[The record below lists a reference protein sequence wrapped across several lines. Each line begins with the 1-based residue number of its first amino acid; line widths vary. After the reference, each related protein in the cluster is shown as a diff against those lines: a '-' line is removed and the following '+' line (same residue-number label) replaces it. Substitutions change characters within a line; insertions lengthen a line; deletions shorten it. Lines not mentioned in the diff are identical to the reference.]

1 VGPAAL
7 HAWARHSSSAERARG
22 REHSQGAAAPRAAR
36 SLPFPH
42 SWPDMGESDNK
53 IYVGGLSHDTTN
65 DGLRNH
71 FLQYGDIADSV
82 VMMDKVLNRSRGF
95 GFVTFKDAAA
105 ANAALGT
112 SHVLDGREV
121 STKKAVRETQ
131 PALVQESGGIYNAV
145 KIFVGGL
152 PSSCDYDKLTGY
164 FGRYGRIQDAVVMMD
179 QQTQRH
185 RGFGYVTYADS
196 TSVEEV
202 MKEYKDHRIDGKWV
216 EVKRCIPQDAMRDGR
231 GGGGGGR
238 QSSDRGRD
246 RDRDRDQGGSYGGS
260 PSSGQAPPPGSP
272 GGYPDP
278 YSDPYAAYYARGG
291 AYPGYNPYGMG
302 YPPHP
307 YGAYGMP
314 GYPPS
319 AYGAYPGYANG
330 AYGPYGA
337 SAYGASPYG
346 ANGAYAAY
354 GQPGQPPR
362 PDYGAAPPQGA
373 LPPATGGSPTPAAL
387 PSSSPPPDAGS
398 SRHGSSRASPY

>member
-1 VGPAAL
+1 
-7 HAWARHSSSAERARG
+7 
-22 REHSQGAAAPRAAR
+22 
-36 SLPFPH
+36 
-42 SWPDMGESDNK
+42 MGESDNK

-71 FLQYGDIADSV
+71 FLQYGEIADSI

-196 TSVEEV
+196 GSVEDV

-246 RDRDRDQGGSYGGS
+246 RDRDRDQGSSYGGS
-260 PSSGQAPPPGSP
+260 PSSGQAPPGSP
-272 GGYPDP
+272 SGYPDP
-278 YSDPYAAYYARGG
+278 YSDPYAAYYGRGG
-291 AYPGYNPYGMG
+291 AYAGYNPYGMG

-314 GYPPS
+314 GYPPA
-319 AYGAYPGYANG
+319 AYGYPGYPNG
-330 AYGPYGA
+330 YNPYGA

-346 ANGAYAAY
+346 AYANGASPY

-362 PDYGAAPPQGA
+362 PDYPAAPPADYGTSGSPMQA
-373 LPPATGGSPTPAAL
+373 LPATT
-387 PSSSPPPDAGS
+387 SPPPDAGS